1 MDCCGL
7 SSTGLQN
14 IDANELTTDNVT
26 IYSSLNVSG
35 YSFFNNVLVNNN
47 STLLSS
53 LNVSGFT
60 TLNNRTTVISSL
72 NVSGFT
78 TLNNDTNVN
87 APLYVSGINILQTL
101 NNQSTNLSVLSDSN
115 TNIFQTLNNYST
127 DLTTLFNNDLNTT
140 QIINNHTTDLSL
152 FNSLINI
159 VDNSTAIHGVE
170 DIIFVTPLSNSNA
183 ASGASQSACLTKID
197 PLGKLNVFHP
207 FNMLL
212 PTKLQGNWIVH
223 DEIEG
228 FHQQAI
234 INAGE
239 FLLHD
244 GEIDAVSIVATG
256 AANGVASI
264 VAFLGFTSINDF
276 LTGGDNGSPPEPV
289 DVSGINLRITNNE
302 NN

>member
-14 IDANELTTDNVT
+14 IDANELTSDNAT

-35 YSFFNNVLVNNN
+35 YSFFNNVLINNN

-60 TLNNRTTVISSL
+60 TLNNKTTIISSL

-87 APLYVSGINILQTL
+87 ALLYVSGINILETL
-101 NNQSTNLSVLSDSN
+101 NNQSTNLSMLISSDSD
-115 TNIFQTLNNYST
+115 ILQTLNNYST
-127 DLTTLFNNDLNTT
+127 DLSILFNNDLNTT

-183 ASGASQSACLTKID
+183 AGGITQSACLTKID

-207 FNMLL
+207 FNILL

-228 FHQQAI
+228 FHQQSI
-234 INAGE
+234 INAAK

-244 GEIDAVSIVATG
+244 GQIDAVTIVAAG
-256 AANGVASI
+256 AAKGVAAILLYLGIGSI
-264 VAFLGFTSINDF
+264 IN
-276 LTGGDNGSPPEPV
+276 TIIGGGGGTPPAPI
-289 DVSGINLRITNNE
+289 DISGINQRLNINE
-302 NN
+302 